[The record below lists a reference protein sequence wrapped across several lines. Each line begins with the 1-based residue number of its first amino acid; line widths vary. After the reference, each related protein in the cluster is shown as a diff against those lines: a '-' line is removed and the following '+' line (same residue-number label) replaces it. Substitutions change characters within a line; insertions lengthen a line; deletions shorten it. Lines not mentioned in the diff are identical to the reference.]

1 MFNTNCDEC
10 MNYDYD
16 EEYEEYVCLAD
27 MDEDDMARLMSGR
40 YKECPFYRP
49 GDEYTIVRKQ
59 N

>member
-1 MFNTNCDEC
+1 MITKCNDCLYYE
-10 MNYDYD
+10 YD
-16 EEYEEYVCLAD
+16 EDFDEYVCLANL
-27 MDEDDMARLMSGR
+27 DEDDMARLISGN